1 MRRST
6 ASRAAAVGATALALS
21 TVLAGCAGD
30 PADGGTDAAATTTA
44 SSDPSSAT
52 DRTSTTTG
60 PVPVELPDGDRY
72 VWRFSVAPDGR
83 TALLGRSAGF
93 FPQTRQSTVVQ
104 VSLQDD
110 GTWAD
115 QQPVPWSDGTTS
127 DIDPTFAGDVV
138 LFSSIRA
145 GRPDVQVWSVP
156 RGADGTYG
164 EPVPA
169 AGIDGTGDELYPTVG
184 PDGALYVGSDS
195 GGTGFD
201 IVRHA
206 PDGAGGWTAPEA
218 LPAPVTTP
226 GWEFN
231 PVFTPDGRWLVFTG
245 LDRDGGAGL
254 GDLYAS
260 RYEAA
265 RSPSRSPSRR

>member
-1 MRRST
+1 M
-6 ASRAAAVGATALALS
+6 
-21 TVLAGCAGD
+21 
-30 PADGGTDAAATTTA
+30 
-44 SSDPSSAT
+44 
-52 DRTSTTTG
+52 
-60 PVPVELPDGDRY
+60 
-72 VWRFSVAPDGR
+72 
-83 TALLGRSAGF
+83 
-93 FPQTRQSTVVQ
+93 VQ

-127 DIDPTFAGDVV
+127 DIDPTFVGDAV

-156 RGADGTYG
+156 RRADGTYG

-184 PDGALYVGSDS
+184 PDGALYVGTDS

-206 PDGAGGWTAPEA
+206 PDGAGGWTAPET

-260 RYEAA
+260 RYEDGAFA
-265 RSPSRSPSRR
+265 EPVALASVNTSADEYHPSFSPDGSTLFLVRAGELLQIPVAGTELG